1 MSIIALFWRGHP
13 GGPTPRHN
21 MCRDCLRDVFRL
33 HAQVRQVADKQ
44 TVGLA
49 PFDHQAA
56 LCAQEAF
63 LEALLDTDRQAA
75 RRVLESAGRSDRP
88 SDALETLVRPVLERI
103 GNRWETG
110 ELSLSQ
116 VYMSGRICEELIESL
131 QPDHDGNSA
140 GGEPRVA
147 IGVLEDHHA
156 LGKRMVLS
164 VLRAAGIP
172 VRDYGCGL
180 SVHELVERSRT
191 DRTQV
196 LLVSA
201 LMLRSAMRIK
211 HLVAALRTAELPVK
225 VVAGGA
231 PFVFDRRLAEEVGAD
246 AVGYNASDALVI
258 VRRLLGG
265 KS

>member
-1 MSIIALFWRGHP
+1 MSAQSLPNPNGNNGHP
-13 GGPTPRHN
+13 TQRRVIVCAGTG
-21 MCRDCLRDVFRL
+21 CVASGAYKVFQAL
-33 HAQVRQVADKQ
+33 VAQV
-44 TVGLA
+44 
-49 PFDHQAA
+49 
-56 LCAQEAF
+56 
-63 LEALLDTDRQAA
+63 
-75 RRVLESAGRSDRP
+75 
-88 SDALETLVRPVLERI
+88 
-103 GNRWETG
+103 
-110 ELSLSQ
+110 
-116 VYMSGRICEELIESL
+116 
-131 QPDHDGNSA
+131 
-140 GGEPRVA
+140 
-147 IGVLEDHHA
+147 
-156 LGKRMVLS
+156 
-164 VLRAAGIP
+164 RAAGIP